1 VQSIAFPMR
10 LQENGLLLRDDKI
23 ASLMALLHMMA
34 RTPAGSWAGC
44 PTFGL
49 RDLFENSRQR
59 ADVARL
65 AALRINETFED
76 LGIDGYTV
84 TEVVREISPGRET
97 DTYSITL
104 ENTANTETFTT
115 YVAHEE

>member
-1 VQSIAFPMR
+1 MQSIALPMR
-10 LQENGLLLRDDKI
+10 LQENGLLQRGDKADSLI
-23 ASLMALLHMMA
+23 ALMKMMA
-34 RTPAGSWAGC
+34 NTPAGSWAAC

-59 ADVARL
+59 ADVATL
-65 AALRINETFED
+65 AAIRINETFHS
-76 LGIDGYTV
+76 LGIENYVV

-104 ENTANTETFTT
+104 ENSANAEIFTT
-115 YVAHEE
+115 QVVHER